1 MPGKIA
7 TKQVGDWT
15 KTADLSGNQLTFVA
29 NRDTQGKASGSLYI
43 DDGVS
48 LNQDYNYYQFLLSA
62 NSLKKWDMGSK
73 G

>member
-1 MPGKIA
+1 
-7 TKQVGDWT
+7 VGDWT